1 MSKQAIA
8 SAAVSQSGSSLLALP
23 AELRNQIHQL
33 VLAVRAVVQLWY
45 ESGTGR
51 FSSCAVPDTDA
62 PIELL
67 DPDHLSWLRS
77 CKQVYHEAAQ
87 MLYAVNTFQLKAHDT
102 AGGRY
107 LRGYRGLATSTIFAF
122 SVGIG
127 RLNAH
132 ALRRVSFFMGP
143 IWAQDAPNR
152 ARRQTLVRMIR
163 ELQIWKGGLPKC
175 RLEASLRLIVSRVK
189 GDSADFRFVVA
200 VDPGAAIES
209 LRKATAEFQEAAAQ
223 ELGDLAIP
231 AQEVGMFVGLL
242 EDLAAELSYRES
254 QDESKKTGPCICQDG
269 GRTLEGTPRAGFRL
283 ITDAIHQN
291 TEPLLPG
298 IRPPRQSV
306 RIPAAWSQLQRRLPA
321 QGRLRRR
328 ATI

>member
-87 MLYAVNTFQLKAHDT
+87 VLYAVNTFQLKAHDT

-254 QDESKKTGPCICQDG
+254 QDESKKTGHASAKMGDV
-269 GRTLEGTPRAGFRL
+269 RWRA
-283 ITDAIHQN
+283 
-291 TEPLLPG
+291 LPV
-298 IRPPRQSV
+298 PVSD
-306 RIPAAWSQLQRRLPA
+306 
-321 QGRLRRR
+321 
-328 ATI
+328 